1 MNSTVLLTIEGE
13 VGKQCKLTWNDLAT
27 IDPRWQMDDVR
38 QIDPKRTGG
47 AVALEGI
54 LQLAGVKPSAEY
66 LTIHSDV
73 SDFHASI
80 PLASVRDR
88 GFLLYR
94 RQDRPLETAA
104 GGPVRFLI
112 RDFAACHSSEVDECA
127 NVKFVDRIELSIERG
142 FDNRPVD
149 DMSHEELHQREG
161 N

>member
-1 MNSTVLLTIEGE
+1 MNPTVLLTIEGE
-13 VGKQCKLTWNDLAT
+13 VCKECKLTWSDLAA
-27 IDPRWQMDDVR
+27 IDPQWQKEDIR

-54 LQLAGVKPSAEY
+54 LQLVGVKPSAQY
-66 LTIHSDV
+66 LTLHSDA

-88 GFLLYR
+88 GYLLYR
-94 RQDRPLETAA
+94 QQDRPLETNA
-104 GGPVRFLI
+104 GGPLRFLI
-112 RDFAACHSSEVDECA
+112 RDFSACHSTEVDECA

-149 DMSHEELHQREG
+149 DQSHEELHEREG

>member
-1 MNSTVLLTIEGE
+1 MNSSVLLTVEGE
-13 VGKQCKLTWNDLAT
+13 VGKQCKLTWNDLAA
-27 IDPRWQMDDVR
+27 IDPRWQMEDVR
-38 QIDPKRTGG
+38 QIDPKRMGG
-47 AVALEGI
+47 AIALEGI
-54 LQLAGVKPSAEY
+54 LQLAEVKPSAEY
-66 LTIHSDV
+66 LTIHSDR

-88 GFLLYR
+88 GYLLYR
-94 RQDRPLETAA
+94 QQDQPLETTA

-149 DMSHEELHQREG
+149 DISHEELHQQEG